1 MKISRIYAE
10 NYKTYRQLDLNL
22 EVDENRP
29 IILIGG
35 GNGCGKTTLF
45 DAIYHAL
52 YGLVIKTTKDF
63 DELFNA
69 GVKLEPDFRGGD
81 IVLQVDFSGMVLGR
95 EQQYNLRRTYR
106 IIGDHVAESVQLK
119 MGGNTFTYGS
129 AQSASQRAQNEEIVK
144 KIITAN
150 LPPELSTYFLFDAMK
165 TSELLKEEKINALIE
180 KNINS
185 VMGFNKYIRLRQS
198 AATLLDSKKAERLEN
213 ENQRKE
219 YESLVKERKR
229 NEDELDRCREEYAQ
243 ELTYATD
250 HKEQYELVK
259 QGRNADD
266 VTRDKIQQIEDSLNR
281 YDRQEKEYRKEA
293 DELCKDIE
301 TNVIYPKLADTIRTE
316 VEAVMNEKNRA
327 LQARDQQLSEEQIS
341 ELTTQI
347 VRLIEQQDG
356 KTEGSHDIPSIV
368 RAIIESRKKGDVEDA
383 YSFLT
388 DAEVKMLETL
398 VNSPYVNPFVS
409 LDEKREHLNLDRME
423 LPRRR
428 QQLEDY
434 RREIGGHDYT
444 IIELYDANDQRIQEL
459 KERIANL
466 GASIKQL
473 EAKIARY
480 DYDIPQ
486 VPDPKYDMLCKL
498 PEFFKN
504 LSTRLLRAKKSNIER
519 MMCEELNQNLVAYA
533 GYIGRVE
540 LSSEN
545 SDDISFKF
553 FHKNGNEISIRQL
566 NAGAKQTVMQVL
578 LKVLYKLGDYEP
590 PVMIDTVMGVLD
602 KESREVI
609 LEHYFP
615 DLAHQTILLSTDTEI
630 TTERDFQKI
639 EAFVSRTYTLH
650 RDKEAQCTTIT
661 NDYFGLQKK
670 A

>member
-388 DAEVKMLETL
+388 DAEVKVLETL